1 MIDANQV
8 RINELAR
15 ELEVKAKA
23 IIDLLPGYGV
33 TEKKTHSS
41 SIPVDVAEKVRRKLA
56 GGEDEPAAAAPKPA
70 EVKAAAPAVVTPTA
84 PRPAIP
90 ASAPVAQRPV
100 TPSAPGVAPS
110 TGTSSGI
117 GTGTGPSTAAPVV
130 PPPPAARP
138 AVPAASPVAATPAI
152 PGTPAASS
160 PMAGAPGTAP
170 AAPRPA
176 VTTPTAAPGA
186 PLRTAAPPA
195 RPVVPGTAAP
205 GSTATT
211 QPTTQQP
218 GVQQSGGPRPAVP
231 GGVRPSPQAPMR
243 PGAPPPP
250 ARPGPQP
257 IGNRPAGAAAAPG
270 AAGARPAAPARPPLP
285 TGNRGPLP
293 TGNRGPVPGTT
304 PGSGRPSGPRPGQ
317 PMRPPSGGGPGG
329 TGRSYS
335 PRPTTPGGAPNRPFE
350 QRRGPMP
357 TGTRPGPRAP
367 GRPGMLPPMPDAK
380 APSKAEPGKPLY
392 TRKPT
397 SRQRPGGADKR
408 EQEGERKL
416 HPTRQRPGFG
426 DRRSAAAVIAPPE
439 PRAPREVAITEGITI
454 RELAEKLDVRAKEL
468 LKTLLDRGVFASIN
482 QALDVPT
489 ATTLAE
495 AFSGVVSV
503 VSLEEEMVL
512 EVAKEETKESLKPRP
527 PVVTVMGHVDH
538 GKTSLLDAI
547 READVA
553 AGEAGGITQHIGA
566 YKVMVND
573 RSVVF
578 VDTPGHEAFTRMRAR
593 GTKVTD
599 IVVLV
604 VAADDGVMPQTKEAI
619 DHARAAKVPIIV
631 AINKIDKPEA
641 QVERVK
647 RQLSDV
653 NLVPSEW
660 GGDTEVV
667 EVSAKQKK
675 GIDKLLETILLVADL
690 RELKANPDAPA
701 AGTVLESRV
710 DKGRG
715 PVATVLV
722 QNGTL
727 NSGDFF
733 ICGAVFGK
741 VRAMFDD
748 RGRVIKD
755 APPSTPVEVL
765 GLQGVPDAG
774 DHFQV
779 TEEAKARHIVEYRQG
794 KQRDAQM
801 ARSSGA
807 RITLDQL
814 HEQLKAGDVKE
825 LGIVIKA
832 DVQGS
837 VEVLSE
843 MLPKLSTDQVKLKI
857 IGSGVGAVTEN
868 DVLLAS
874 ASGAIVIA
882 FGIRPNRKAMELAQ
896 QEHVDIRSHTIIY
909 EVSDE
914 IKKAMEGLLEPVIQ
928 ETYVGRA
935 EVRNTFRVKGSGTVA
950 GCYVVDG
957 ILKRDA
963 QIRVVRD
970 GAVIYS
976 SKLSSLKR
984 FKDDASE
991 VRTGFECG
999 VGIANFNDVKVGDVL
1014 ECFQVMKLSAAEA
1027 AAQGT
1032 SAARK

>member
-1 MIDANQV
+1 
-8 RINELAR
+8 
-15 ELEVKAKA
+15 
-23 IIDLLPGYGV
+23 
-33 TEKKTHSS
+33 
-41 SIPVDVAEKVRRKLA
+41 
-56 GGEDEPAAAAPKPA
+56 
-70 EVKAAAPAVVTPTA
+70 
-84 PRPAIP
+84 
-90 ASAPVAQRPV
+90 
-100 TPSAPGVAPS
+100 
-110 TGTSSGI
+110 
-117 GTGTGPSTAAPVV
+117 
-130 PPPPAARP
+130 
-138 AVPAASPVAATPAI
+138 
-152 PGTPAASS
+152 
-160 PMAGAPGTAP
+160 
-170 AAPRPA
+170 
-176 VTTPTAAPGA
+176 
-186 PLRTAAPPA
+186 
-195 RPVVPGTAAP
+195 
-205 GSTATT
+205 
-211 QPTTQQP
+211 
-218 GVQQSGGPRPAVP
+218 
-231 GGVRPSPQAPMR
+231 
-243 PGAPPPP
+243 
-250 ARPGPQP
+250 
-257 IGNRPAGAAAAPG
+257 
-270 AAGARPAAPARPPLP
+270 
-285 TGNRGPLP
+285 
-293 TGNRGPVPGTT
+293 
-304 PGSGRPSGPRPGQ
+304 
-317 PMRPPSGGGPGG
+317 
-329 TGRSYS
+329 
-335 PRPTTPGGAPNRPFE
+335 
-350 QRRGPMP
+350 MP

-367 GRPGMLPPMPDAK
+367 GRPGMLPPFPEK
-380 APSKAEPGKPLY
+380 LPPKAEPGKPLY
-392 TRKPT
+392 TRKP
-397 SRQRPGGADKR
+397 SPRQRPVADKR

-416 HPTRQRPGFG
+416 HPTRQRPGAG
-426 DRRSAAAVIAPPE
+426 RMAAAVIAPPE
-439 PRAPREVAITEGITI
+439 PRAPREVTITEGITI

-468 LKTLLDRGVFASIN
+468 LKNLLDRGVFASIN

-495 AFSGVVSV
+495 SFSGVVSV

-553 AGEAGGITQHIGA
+553 GGEAGGITQHIGA
-566 YKVMVND
+566 YKVVVNN

-578 VDTPGHEAFTRMRAR
+578 IDTPGHEAFTRMRAR
-593 GTKVTD
+593 GAKATD

-619 DHARAAKVPIIV
+619 DHAKAANVPIIV

-641 QVERVK
+641 QIERVK
-647 RQLSDV
+647 RQLAD
-653 NLVPSEW
+653 NGLLPADW
-660 GGDTEVV
+660 GGDTEFV

-675 GIDKLLETILLVADL
+675 GIEKLLETILLVADL
-690 RELKANPDAPA
+690 RELRANPDAPA
-701 AGTVLESRV
+701 TGTVLESRV

-715 PVATVLV
+715 PVATILV

-727 NSGDFF
+727 RPGDFF
-733 ICGAVFGK
+733 ICGSVFGK

-748 RGRVIKD
+748 RGRPAID
-755 APPSTPVEVL
+755 APPSTPIEVL

-774 DHFQV
+774 DNFQV
-779 TEEAKARHIVEYRQG
+779 TDEAKARHIVEYRQG
-794 KQRDAQM
+794 KQRDASL

-843 MLPKLSTDQVKLKI
+843 MLPKLSNDQVKLKI

-874 ASGAIVIA
+874 ASGAIIIA
-882 FGIRPNRKAMELAQ
+882 FGIRPDRKAAEMAQ

-914 IKKAMEGLLEPVIQ
+914 LKKAMEGLLAPVIQ

-935 EVRNTFRVKGSGTVA
+935 EVRNTFRVKGAGTVA

-957 ILKRDA
+957 VLKRDA
-963 QIRVVRD
+963 QIRVLRD
-970 GAVIYS
+970 GAVVYT

-999 VGIANFNDVKVGDVL
+999 AGIANFNDVKVGDVL
-1014 ECFQVMKLSAAEA
+1014 ECFQVTKLSGVEA
-1027 AAQGT
+1027 AAQS
-1032 SAARK
+1032 SAPASRR

>member
-1 MIDANQV
+1 MSDTNQV

-23 IIDLLPGYGV
+23 IIDLLPGFGV

-41 SIPVDVAEKVRRKLA
+41 SIPADVAEKVRKKIQGVAEAEAQAEAAAKAEKEAKEAAAKAARLRPAAPAAAPPQARVAPSAVKPAAPVAPATPAAKPTVPAAHPTTPPAAAPTAPKIVPKPPAPA
-56 GGEDEPAAAAPKPA
+56 GAPPVKAPAPAAPTPIRPAAPASQPGAATARPAAAAPASTQPSA
-70 EVKAAAPAVVTPTA
+70 TRPAAA
-84 PRPAIP
+84 
-90 ASAPVAQRPV
+90 
-100 TPSAPGVAPS
+100 
-110 TGTSSGI
+110 
-117 GTGTGPSTAAPVV
+117 
-130 PPPPAARP
+130 
-138 AVPAASPVAATPAI
+138 
-152 PGTPAASS
+152 
-160 PMAGAPGTAP
+160 APGTAP
-170 AAPRPA
+170 A
-176 VTTPTAAPGA
+176 
-186 PLRTAAPPA
+186 
-195 RPVVPGTAAP
+195 
-205 GSTATT
+205 
-211 QPTTQQP
+211 
-218 GVQQSGGPRPAVP
+218 
-231 GGVRPSPQAPMR
+231 R
-243 PGAPPPP
+243 PGAP
-250 ARPGPQP
+250 ARPNMPP
-257 IGNRPAGAAAAPG
+257 RPSTPLRPSGNRGPM
-270 AAGARPAAPARPPLP
+270 P

-293 TGNRGPVPGTT
+293 DVSRE
-304 PGSGRPSGPRPGQ
+304 RPSGPRPGQ
-317 PMRPPSGGGPGG
+317 PIRPQQPGQGRPMRP
-329 TGRSYS
+329 
-335 PRPTTPGGAPNRPFE
+335 GAPGAEPARPFE
-350 QRRGPMP
+350 HRRGPMP
-357 TGTRPGPRAP
+357 TGTRPGPRTP
-367 GRPGMLPPMPDAK
+367 GRPGMLPPLPDKMP
-380 APSKAEPGKPLY
+380 PKAEPGKPLY
-392 TRKPT
+392 ARKAPP
-397 SRQRPGGADKR
+397 RQRPVVDKR
-408 EQEGERKL
+408 EIEGERKL
-416 HPTRQRPGFG
+416 HPTRMRQGPGRG
-426 DRRSAAAVIAPPE
+426 TAVAVIAPPE
-439 PRAPREVAITEGITI
+439 PRPPREVTITEGITI
-454 RELAEKLDVRAKEL
+454 RELAEKLDVRAKDL
-468 LKTLLDRGVFASIN
+468 LKPLLDKGVFASIN

-495 AFSGVVSV
+495 SFSGVVSV

-566 YKVMVND
+566 YQVVVND

-578 VDTPGHEAFTRMRAR
+578 VDTPGHEAFTRMRSR
-593 GTKVTD
+593 GAKVTD

-619 DHARAAKVPIIV
+619 DHAKAANVPIIV
-631 AINKIDKPEA
+631 AVNKIDKAEA
-641 QVERVK
+641 QPERVK
-647 RQLSDV
+647 RQLSD
-653 NLVPSEW
+653 LGLMPAEW
-660 GGDTEVV
+660 GGDTEFV

-675 GIDKLLETILLVADL
+675 GIDKLLEIILLVADL

-701 AGTVLESRV
+701 SGTVLESRV

-727 NSGDFF
+727 NPGDFF
-733 ICGAVFGK
+733 ICVSVFGE

-748 RGRVIKD
+748 RGRPTKS

-765 GLQGVPDAG
+765 GLQGVPEAG

-779 TEEAKARHIVEYRQG
+779 TDEAKARHIVEYRQS
-794 KQRDAQM
+794 KQRDAAM
-801 ARSSGA
+801 ARSGGG

-814 HEQLKAGDVKE
+814 HEQLKAGEVKE
-825 LGIVIKA
+825 LPIVIKA

-843 MLPKLSTDQVKLKI
+843 MLPKLSTEQVKLKI

-874 ASGAIVIA
+874 ASGAIIVA
-882 FGIRPNRKAMELAQ
+882 FGVRPDRKAADLAQ
-896 QEHVDIRSHTIIY
+896 QEHVDIRTHNIIY

-914 IKKAMEGLLEPVIQ
+914 IKKAMEGLLEPVVT
-928 ETYVGRA
+928 ETYLGRA
-935 EVRNTFRVKGSGTVA
+935 EVRNTFRVKGAGTVA

-963 QIRVVRD
+963 QVRVVRD
-970 GAVIYS
+970 GIVVYT

-999 VGIANFNDVKVGDVL
+999 AGVANFNDIKVGDVL
-1014 ECFQVMKLSAAEA
+1014 ECFNVTKMSAAEA
-1027 AAQGT
+1027 AGQGGGP
-1032 SAARK
+1032 SGKK

>member
-70 EVKAAAPAVVTPTA
+70 EVKAAAPAVD
-84 PRPAIP
+84 
-90 ASAPVAQRPV
+90 
-100 TPSAPGVAPS
+100 
-110 TGTSSGI
+110 
-117 GTGTGPSTAAPVV
+117 
-130 PPPPAARP
+130 
-138 AVPAASPVAATPAI
+138 
-152 PGTPAASS
+152 
-160 PMAGAPGTAP
+160 AP

-176 VTTPTAAPGA
+176 IPTSAPVAPRPVAPSAAPSTGTAPATTPPVAPPPVRPAAPAASLTGATPVISGAPATSSPVAAAPGIAPAPRPAATAPTNAPAPGA
-186 PLRTAAPPA
+186 PLRPTVPPA
-195 RPVVPGTAAP
+195 VPGTAAP
-205 GSTATT
+205 GITATT
-211 QPTTQQP
+211 QPTTQPP
-218 GVQQSGGPRPAVP
+218 GVQQPGAPRPAVS
-231 GGVRPSPQAPMR
+231 GGVRPNPQAPMR
-243 PGAPPPP
+243 PGQAPGGNMPLRPGTPP
-250 ARPGPQP
+250 ARPGTQP
-257 IGNRPAGAAAAPG
+257 IGNRPAGAAPAAAAPG
-270 AAGARPAAPARPPLP
+270 TAGARPAAPARPPLP

-538 GKTSLLDAI
+538 GKTSLLDTI
-547 READVA
+547 RSADVA
-553 AGEAGGITQHIGA
+553 DGEAGGITQHIGA
-566 YKVMVND
+566 YKVAVGE

-578 VDTPGHEAFTRMRAR
+578 IDTPGHEAFTRMRAR
-593 GTKVTD
+593 GAKVTD
-599 IVVLV
+599 IVILV

-631 AINKIDKPEA
+631 AINKMDAPGAEP
-641 QVERVK
+641 ERVK
-647 RQLSDV
+647 RQLSDL
-653 NLVPSEW
+653 NLVPAEW
-660 GGDTEVV
+660 GGDTEFV
-667 EVSAKQKK
+667 EVSAKKK
-675 GIDKLLETILLVADL
+675 TGIDKLLEMVLLVADL
-690 RELKANPDAPA
+690 RELRANPDAPA
-701 AGTVLESRV
+701 TGTVLESRV

-715 PVATVLV
+715 PVATVLI

-727 NSGDFF
+727 NAGDFF

-748 RGRVIKD
+748 RGRPVID

-765 GLQGVPDAG
+765 GLQGIPEVG

-779 TEEAKARHIVEYRQG
+779 TDEAKARHIVDYRQG

-825 LGIVIKA
+825 LNLVIKA

-843 MLPKLSTDQVKLKI
+843 MLPRLSTDQVKLKI
-857 IGSGVGAVTEN
+857 IGSGVGPVKES
-868 DVLLAS
+868 DVVLAS
-874 ASGAIVIA
+874 ASGAIIIA
-882 FGIRPNRKAMELAQ
+882 FGVRPDRKAAELAH
-896 QEHVDIRSHTIIY
+896 QEHVEIRTHNIIY

-914 IKKAMEGLLEPVIQ
+914 IQKAMQGLLDPIVT
-928 ETYVGRA
+928 ETYLGRA
-935 EVRNTFRVKGSGTVA
+935 EVRNTFKVKGIGTIA
-950 GCYVVDG
+950 GCYVTDG
-957 ILKRDA
+957 VLKRDA
-963 QIRVVRD
+963 QIKVLRD
-970 GAVIYS
+970 GAVIHA

-999 VGIANFNDVKVGDVL
+999 VGISNFNDVKVGDTL
-1014 ECFQVMKLSAAEA
+1014 EAFQITKTQPGA
-1027 AAQGT
+1027 AA
-1032 SAARK
+1032 

>member
-1 MIDANQV
+1 MNDANQV

-41 SIPVDVAEKVRRKLA
+41 SIPVDVAEKVRKKLA
-56 GGEDEPAAAAPKPA
+56 GGDDEPAAEAPPAAAKPAAPSAPPA
-70 EVKAAAPAVVTPTA
+70 ATPAAPPRPASVSGTPAAAPAA
-84 PRPAIP
+84 PRPVTPAASPSAAPSAGTTSGAAPTVAPATSIPRPAAPAPAAATPGISAASP
-90 ASAPVAQRPV
+90 ASAPVGA
-100 TPSAPGVAPS
+100 
-110 TGTSSGI
+110 
-117 GTGTGPSTAAPVV
+117 
-130 PPPPAARP
+130 
-138 AVPAASPVAATPAI
+138 
-152 PGTPAASS
+152 
-160 PMAGAPGTAP
+160 APGTAP
-170 AAPRPA
+170 AAPRPVA
-176 VTTPTAAPGA
+176 ATTPAAVPFA
-186 PLRTAAPPA
+186 PSSVPLRPGVPPA
-195 RPVVPGTAAP
+195 RPAAP
-205 GSTATT
+205 GSASAP
-211 QPTTQQP
+211 QGVPT
-218 GVQQSGGPRPAVP
+218 GARPN
-231 GGVRPSPQAPMR
+231 PQAPLR
-243 PGAPPPP
+243 PGSAPAGNIP
-250 ARPGPQP
+250 ARPGVPPAARPGTQP
-257 IGNRPAGAAAAPG
+257 VGTRPAAAAPG

-285 TGNRGPLP
+285 AGNRGPLP

-304 PGSGRPSGPRPGQ
+304 PGSQRPSGPRPGQ
-317 PMRPPSGGGPGG
+317 PMRPPSGGGAGG

-335 PRPTTPGGAPNRPFE
+335 PRPTSGPGGAPNRPFE
-350 QRRGPMP
+350 QRRGPLP
-357 TGTRPGPRAP
+357 VGTRPGPRAP
-367 GRPGMLPPMPDAK
+367 GRPGMLPPMPDQK

-426 DRRSAAAVIAPPE
+426 DRRAAAVIAPPE

-495 AFSGVVSV
+495 AFNGVVSV

-547 READVA
+547 RSADVVD
-553 AGEAGGITQHIGA
+553 GEAGGITQHIGA
-566 YKVMVND
+566 YKVAVGD

-578 VDTPGHEAFTRMRAR
+578 IDTPGHEAFTRMRAR
-593 GTKVTD
+593 GAKVTD
-599 IVVLV
+599 IVILV

-631 AINKIDKPEA
+631 AINKIDAPGSEP
-641 QVERVK
+641 ERVK
-647 RQLSDV
+647 RQLSDL
-653 NLVPSEW
+653 NLVPAEW
-660 GGDTEVV
+660 GGDTEFV

-675 GIDKLLETILLVADL
+675 GIDKLLEMVLLVADL
-690 RELKANPDAPA
+690 RELRANPDAPA
-701 AGTVLESRV
+701 TGTVLESRV

-715 PVATVLV
+715 PVATVLI

-748 RGRVIKD
+748 RGRPIVD

-765 GLQGVPDAG
+765 GLQGIPEVG

-779 TEEAKARHIVEYRQG
+779 TDEAKARHIVDYRQG

-801 ARSSGA
+801 ARSSGS

-825 LGIVIKA
+825 LNLVIKA

-843 MLPKLSTDQVKLKI
+843 MLPRLSTDQVKLKI
-857 IGSGVGAVTEN
+857 IGSGVGPVKES
-868 DVLLAS
+868 DVVLAS

-882 FGIRPNRKAMELAQ
+882 FGVRPDRKAADLAH
-896 QEHVDIRSHTIIY
+896 QEHVDIRTYTIIY
-909 EVSDE
+909 QVSDE
-914 IKKAMEGLLEPVIQ
+914 IKKAMEGLLDPIIT
-928 ETYVGRA
+928 ETYQGRA
-935 EVRNTFRVKGSGTVA
+935 EVRNTFKVKGIGTIA
-950 GCYVVDG
+950 GCYVTDG
-957 ILKRDA
+957 VLRRDSM
-963 QIRVVRD
+963 IRVMRD
-970 GAVIYS
+970 GAMIHS

-999 VGIANFNDVKVGDVL
+999 VGISNFNDVKVGDTL
-1014 ECFQVMKLSAAEA
+1014 EAFQITKTQPGAIA
-1027 AAQGT
+1027 
-1032 SAARK
+1032 